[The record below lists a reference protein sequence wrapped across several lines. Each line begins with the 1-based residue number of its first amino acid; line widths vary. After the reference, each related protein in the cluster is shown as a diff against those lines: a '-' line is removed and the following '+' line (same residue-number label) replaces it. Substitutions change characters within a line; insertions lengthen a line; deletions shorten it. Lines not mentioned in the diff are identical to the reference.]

1 MDSIELVLRSDQ
13 GVRDMAAL
21 YAALNDW
28 YENIRPERKGVRA
41 CERVTRIRDD
51 GLVPIAQR
59 YFEHIA
65 DTHGREFD
73 GDAESLLSDWAAD
86 FRPDYVAR
94 ADDLQWEEYGRGITR
109 CNLDGENHGSSS
121 SHSSPQFGH
130 SYLIT
135 SHSYCLEWP
144 TPTSSPGVSHFR
156 QTSGSSAIV
165 RGVKCSR

>member
-86 FRPDYVAR
+86 FRPTTLPALMIFSIFEVEPRPQGANGAR
-94 ADDLQWEEYGRGITR
+94 VGRGGNR
-109 CNLDGENHGSSS
+109 HGTTQLP
-121 SHSSPQFGH
+121 HCDQ
-130 SYLIT
+130 
-135 SHSYCLEWP
+135 P
-144 TPTSSPGVSHFR
+144 TPKSISTVGYSLKTWVCVELPS
-156 QTSGSSAIV
+156 
-165 RGVKCSR
+165 

>member
-109 CNLDGENHGSSS
+109 CNLDGENRIARTALQLG
-121 SHSSPQFGH
+121 
-130 SYLIT
+130 IDVNNAT
-135 SHSYCLEWP
+135 
-144 TPTSSPGVSHFR
+144 
-156 QTSGSSAIV
+156 INV
-165 RGVKCSR
+165 RDSEVLPESLQAEFNDLWQDWFHRLAECRR

>member
-94 ADDLQWEEYGRGITR
+94 ADDLQ
-109 CNLDGENHGSSS
+109 
-121 SHSSPQFGH
+121 
-130 SYLIT
+130 
-135 SHSYCLEWP
+135 
-144 TPTSSPGVSHFR
+144 HFR
-156 QTSGSSAIV
+156 GGAPDLKERTE
-165 RGVKCSR
+165 